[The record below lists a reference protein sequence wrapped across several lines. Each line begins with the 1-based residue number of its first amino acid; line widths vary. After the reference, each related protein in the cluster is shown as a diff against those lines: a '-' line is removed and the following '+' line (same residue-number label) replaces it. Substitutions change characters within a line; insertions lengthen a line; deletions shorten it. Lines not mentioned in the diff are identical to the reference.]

1 MKTINIPLNIPNV
14 LSVFRLFSFPFV
26 MIFIFLGH
34 EQLFVFFLCFNLFT
48 DILDGWIARR
58 FNQVTEIGSAIDSLA
73 DTTTYFLAL
82 AGLVAFKWDDFKPYT
97 GIIWIFFGLLIVVDL
112 YPLIKFR
119 KYHSYHTYS
128 AKIGAYLKG
137 VFFVVLFVWGFYA
150 WFFYFIMI
158 TGMLIF
164 LESIVITWVIEES
177 RSDVKGLWWV
187 LKENKQN
194 P

>member
-26 MIFIFLGH
+26 MIFIFLGQ
-34 EQLFVFFLCFNLFT
+34 EKLFVFFLCFNLFT
-48 DILDGWIARR
+48 DFLDGWIART

-73 DTTTYFLAL
+73 DTATYFLAL

-97 GIIWIFFGLLIVVDL
+97 TMIWIFFCLLVVVDL
-112 YPLIKFR
+112 YPLNKFQ

-128 AKIGAYLKG
+128 AKVGAYFKG
-137 VFFVVLFVWGFYA
+137 LFFVVLFVWGFYV

-158 TGMLIF
+158 TGILIF
-164 LESIVITWVIEES
+164 LESMLITFVMDES

-187 LKENKQN
+187 LKDKRLK